1 MNNKSRISIIIGTR
15 PEAIKFIPIIEK
27 LKSEKLIDLRI
38 ILTGQHEDL
47 VDEIFQLFNFKEDIN
62 LKLFKL
68 NQSLSYMTRNILDS
82 LEKEFINYPPNIVL
96 VQGDTTSAFV
106 GALAAFYQKIR
117 VGHIEAGLRTND
129 VLDPY
134 PEEANRR
141 LISQI
146 AYLHFAPT
154 KFAYDNLKNSNVSG
168 KIFKTGNTVI
178 DTLFKILKKEIKEF
192 KIEGLDWESKKIILT
207 TIHRRENWGKILELI
222 SGIQKLTKKHDDIQ
236 FIIPCHPNK
245 IVSNPLKKHLGDNSQ
260 VFLVNHLR
268 YDQMAFVM
276 KKCKLV
282 LTDSGG
288 IQEEA
293 PSLGKPVLV
302 LRDKTER
309 EESIIAGVAKLIG
322 CNKNNIFKQVDK
334 LVLNDFEYKKMTK
347 SINPYGDGHASQR
360 IVEQILKYL
369 K

>member
-1 MNNKSRISIIIGTR
+1 MSNKPRISIIIGTR
-15 PEAIKFIPIIEK
+15 PEAIKLIPIIDK
-27 LKSEKLIDLRI
+27 LKSLTQIDLRI
-38 ILTGQHEDL
+38 ILTGQHEEL

-68 NQSLSYMTRNILDS
+68 NQSLSNMTSNILDS
-82 LEKEFINYPPNIVL
+82 LEKEFKDHPPNIVL

-106 GALAAFYQKIR
+106 GALAAFYQKIK

-129 VLDPY
+129 VLQPY

-146 AYLHFAPT
+146 ADLHFAPT
-154 KFAYDNLKNSNVSG
+154 KLAYDNLKNSNVSG

-178 DTLFKILKKEIKEF
+178 DSLFHILKKDIKDF
-192 KIEGLDWESKKIILT
+192 KIKGINWETKKVILT
-207 TIHRRENWGKILELI
+207 TIHRRENWEKLLEVI
-222 SGIQKLTKKHDDIQ
+222 FGIQKLTKKHGDIQ
-236 FIIPCHPNK
+236 FIIPYHPNK
-245 IVSNPLKKHLGDNSQ
+245 IVSNPLKKHLGNNSQ

-268 YDQMAFVM
+268 YDEMAFVM

-322 CNKNNIFKQVDK
+322 CNKNNIFKEVDK
-334 LVLNDFEYKKMTK
+334 LISNDLEYKKMTK